1 MTPRKKEEEMALRI
15 EDVSSLPGR
24 EVVDQEGGQIG
35 EIKDVYG
42 IGEDEEPMWVAIE
55 ISTDEMVEEEDE
67 GKIVIVPLARIRE
80 EDENLSV
87 PYSLGHIKRAPEVE
101 AEDEI
106 SEDDDNK
113 LRIYYSIG
121 LADDEFL
128 ESNSYAG
135 QRPEGEAPAKKITD
149 DLDDK
154 ETPGGESRDRSAE
167 ERHEEYAEQDI
178 GGS

>member
-24 EVVDQEGGQIG
+24 EVMDQEGGQIG
-35 EIKDVYG
+35 EIKEVYG

-55 ISTDEMVEEEDE
+55 ISTDEMVEDEDE

-80 EDENLSV
+80 EGENLSV
-87 PYSLGHIKRAPEVE
+87 PYSLGHIKRSPEVE

-113 LRIYYSIG
+113 LRTYYSIG

-135 QRPEGEAPAKKITD
+135 QRPQGEAPAKKITD